1 LILPR
6 AEARSLG
13 GTSSKVVNDKLNSSS
28 WELGSERR
36 KKSCSFCG
44 EDSGEVALGDKERE
58 VKEATQALSTSGQ
71 TFSREQL
78 DKSNQVRE
86 GEVVMGSKWQFSNSN
101 WLNCAFETLENLWV

>member
-1 LILPR
+1 MGI
-6 AEARSLG
+6 
-13 GTSSKVVNDKLNSSS
+13 NFQQD
-28 WELGSERR
+28 ERR
-36 KKSCSFCG
+36 QTCG

-86 GEVVMGSKWQFSNSN
+86 GEEVMSSKWQFSNSN
-101 WLNCAFETLENLWV
+101 WLNCAFETLENLKISLVRERM

>member
-1 LILPR
+1 MGI
-6 AEARSLG
+6 
-13 GTSSKVVNDKLNSSS
+13 NFQQD
-28 WELGSERR
+28 ERR
-36 KKSCSFCG
+36 QTCG

-86 GEVVMGSKWQFSNSN
+86 GEEVMSSKWQFSNSN
-101 WLNCAFETLENLWV
+101 WLNCAFETLENLKSFDKSQQQFTTLVCQNLILK